1 MRKKHLRLLTVSSF
15 LVLFMVFISVK
26 AYADEQK
33 RLGFGFG
40 VNYYL
45 GSDSRFTGNGNL
57 FLLTFRLSDEF
68 TVSFLREE
76 FKLDGAG
83 RSDKG
88 IKKNVDVDC
97 SITGMRILRR
107 ITNLLSIGI
116 DIGNADFSNG
126 ISDDTIMGGVIVT
139 FTTLESKGELF
150 NSQLNMDLG
159 YKILNINNT
168 DTFDNPSKLV
178 EDLSSFFIG
187 LNLKILF

>member
-83 RSDKG
+83 RSYDG
-88 IKKNVDVDC
+88 IKRNVDVDC

-168 DTFDNPSKLV
+168 DVFDNPSKLV